1 VSDDGVTDASA
12 EKVTEEYFSF
22 AMGEFTAE
30 FPRDRLYATNHM
42 WASEIAEGV
51 WRFGL
56 TAYAVRLLQD
66 VYFLD
71 WEVEPPDAIGL
82 RAQVGSIESKK
93 AESDLYSPVAG
104 SLSRINELTLDDPSL
119 INAATYGDGWLIE
132 MATTDV
138 DRLLDPDAYAQ
149 HLVDAW
155 QVAQRTIKGQANH

>member
-1 VSDDGVTDASA
+1 MSDDGVTDASA
-12 EKVTEEYFSF
+12 EKVPEEYFSF

-30 FPRDRLYATNHM
+30 FPRDRVYATNHM
-42 WASEIAEGV
+42 WASEIATGI

-82 RAQVGSIESKK
+82 RSQIGSIESKK
-93 AESDLYSPVAG
+93 AESDLYSPIAG
-104 SLSRINELTLDDPSL
+104 SLSKINKLTLDDPSL
-119 INAATYGDGWLIE
+119 INADTYGDGWLIE
-132 MATTDV
+132 MATTDI
-138 DRLLDPDAYAQ
+138 DQLLDPDAYAQ

-155 QVAQRTIKGQANH
+155 QVAQRTIKGQANK

>member
-1 VSDDGVTDASA
+1 MSDDGSIDVLAGNGSH
-12 EKVTEEYFSF
+12 EFFSF
-22 AMGEFTAE
+22 AMGEYTAE
-30 FPRDRLYATNHM
+30 FPRDRFYATNHM
-42 WASEIAEGV
+42 WAIEIGTGI

-71 WEVEPPDAIGL
+71 WEVEPPAAIEL
-82 RAQVGSIESKK
+82 RAQIGSIESKK

-104 SLSRINELTLDDPSL
+104 SLAKINELTIDDPSL
-119 INAATYGDGWLIE
+119 INADTYDEGWLIE
-132 MATTDV
+132 IATTDIG
-138 DRLLDPDAYAQ
+138 RLLQPDAYAQ